1 MRTNQRTSL
10 ASAVVLALSGIAGT
24 AAAQTDKKDDD
35 KTLEVIEVT
44 AQKRVQSINDTAIAI
59 SAVSGD
65 DITNRGDSSYDAAI
79 KGTPSVKV
87 QGIAQGA
94 QVFIRGV
101 GSQID
106 PAFADPAVAT
116 LIDGVYTG
124 RTESVQAGTFDIS
137 RIEVLRGPQGTL
149 YGRNASGGSM
159 NVITRDPVL
168 GDVEGYVTAQL
179 GNFSMKRLE
188 GALNLPVGD
197 DFAIRVAGYKS
208 SRDGYLSDG
217 SMEDD
222 SSALRVKALYVPSD
236 ETRVLLKYEKSTYE
250 GNAANT
256 VPVEGWE
263 GNLTFPPF
271 LAAFAPDGW
280 VTDNPD
286 DPWTN
291 DKYHQPGLNK
301 RDSVT
306 YSLQAS
312 QDFDWAT
319 VNVIAAYSNHENSE
333 KTSHLFGITDP
344 DIFLAC
350 GSADCYDDNTGNA
363 DYKTVEVRLDS
374 PASSDVVW
382 MVGGYFLKSQGDVGG
397 DGQELTL
404 GDAIYTYNQAFA
416 PSETKAIFG
425 QMTYPLSDTL
435 RLTGGLRFSNDTREN
450 SYELYDPEGV
460 QLETDSQTTEDD
472 SVTWKAGIEYDVS
485 DDQLFYA
492 HIASGFKQGGVNTTV
507 PVTDFDPEELISY
520 EAGMKNTLLD
530 NHLQANFAV
539 FYYDYMDYQVPTLQN
554 IPVGDTGEI
563 STFPVV
569 LNAGDSSIY
578 GAEATFDW
586 IVSDAGRLKA
596 SMSYLNTEYGETEL
610 PVNPFIDGGPYQ
622 LEGREMVNAPELT
635 AMLGYEHSW
644 YLDNGSLIAGITM
657 NYSSDYMTS
666 IEFYVPGARQESFTR
681 TDASIR
687 YESDSDW
694 TLGLWVRNIE
704 DEAQTT
710 YVFPAYRRFVTS
722 PRTFGLNFTY
732 RY

>member
-1 MRTNQRTSL
+1 MG
-10 ASAVVLALSGIAGT
+10 ALPCC
-24 AAAQTDKKDDD
+24 
-35 KTLEVIEVT
+35 
-44 AQKRVQSINDTAIAI
+44 
-59 SAVSGD
+59 GD

-168 GDVEGYVTAQL
+168 GDLEGYVTAQL
-179 GNFSMKRLE
+179 GKFSMKRLE
-188 GALNLPVGD
+188 GAVNLPVSD

-236 ETRVLLKYEKSTYE
+236 ETRVLFKYEKSTYE

-286 DPWTN
+286 GPWTN

-539 FYYDYMDYQVPTLQN
+539 FYYDYMDYQVP
-554 IPVGDTGEI
+554 I
-563 STFPVV
+563 
-569 LNAGDSSIY
+569 
-578 GAEATFDW
+578 
-586 IVSDAGRLKA
+586 
-596 SMSYLNTEYGETEL
+596 
-610 PVNPFIDGGPYQ
+610 
-622 LEGREMVNAPELT
+622 
-635 AMLGYEHSW
+635 
-644 YLDNGSLIAGITM
+644 
-657 NYSSDYMTS
+657 
-666 IEFYVPGARQESFTR
+666 
-681 TDASIR
+681 
-687 YESDSDW
+687 
-694 TLGLWVRNIE
+694 
-704 DEAQTT
+704 
-710 YVFPAYRRFVTS
+710 
-722 PRTFGLNFTY
+722 
-732 RY
+732 